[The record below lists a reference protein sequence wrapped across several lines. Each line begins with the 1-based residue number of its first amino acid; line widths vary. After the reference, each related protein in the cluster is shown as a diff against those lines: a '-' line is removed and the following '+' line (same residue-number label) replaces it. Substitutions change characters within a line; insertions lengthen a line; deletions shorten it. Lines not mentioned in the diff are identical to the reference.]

1 MIIDTI
7 FIFVLCLP
15 QPNTKTTNR
24 FAELFE
30 KADKNFDIEYKL
42 DVEKLKKASE
52 EAVKSASIKTSA
64 EREKVLD
71 PLNITP
77 YFIKETK
84 IKKTSEYENRKK

>member
-42 DVEKLKKASE
+42 DV
-52 EAVKSASIKTSA
+52 
-64 EREKVLD
+64 
-71 PLNITP
+71 
-77 YFIKETK
+77 
-84 IKKTSEYENRKK
+84 